1 MNDRLK
7 RTLAELPESPGVY
20 IMRNSSGEIIYIGKA
35 KVLKNRVSSYFINNK
50 KNLKTRMLV
59 SNIDSLEYIL
69 TASESDAFSL
79 ENNLIKQHK
88 PKYNILLKDDKNF
101 PYIRIDRR
109 QKFPEVTIARRV
121 TNDGA
126 NYFGPFVTG
135 MRVSQFIEI
144 IKTLYPIRQCKV
156 DFSKSKNIKRQ
167 CLYGDMGNCSMPCMG
182 KISEDEYNKII
193 DDVVDFLNGDNSKV
207 KRLLKEKMDE
217 HSKRMEFEEAIDY
230 RTKIEML
237 DRSDE
242 YILTTL
248 PKNSNIDIFS
258 ILEVD
263 EMVAINQVVIRNG
276 KTIADKTISVDALT
290 GQNLSDILSE
300 FLAQYYA
307 QNSTPNELLTNIETP
322 NLGQIL
328 ASNEICKFKICVP
341 RIGLKKKMIEI
352 SEKNIREFLAKN
364 YDIQKRKQRLNVE
377 ALVELSKILNLE
389 KIPYRIEC
397 YDISN
402 ISGTNSV
409 ASMVVFENGEP
420 NKKEYRKFKI
430 KTVDG
435 ADDFKSMEETLTR
448 RFMRLKEK
456 SDKFKYAPDIVLID
470 GGLGQLHSA
479 VDSIRKLGYNTKVL
493 SIAKK
498 EELIF
503 VDDRL
508 EPLVLDA
515 DNIARKLLQ
524 RLRDEAHRFA
534 ITFHRSLRDKGA
546 LESVLDGVKG
556 LGKVKRRAL
565 IAHFKDI
572 GGIIKATKE
581 DLIKVEGI
589 GEKQAELIIRHLTKE
604 GLL

>member
-534 ITFHRSLRDKGA
+534 ITFHRQ
-546 LESVLDGVKG
+546 V
-556 LGKVKRRAL
+556 RAKDM
-565 IAHFKDI
+565 FK
-572 GGIIKATKE
+572 K
-581 DLIKVEGI
+581 
-589 GEKQAELIIRHLTKE
+589 
-604 GLL
+604 

>member
-207 KRLLKEKMDE
+207 KKLLKEKMDE
-217 HSKRMEFEEAIDY
+217 HSKRMEFEESIDY

-276 KTIADKTISVDALT
+276 KTIADKTISIEALT

-300 FLAQYYA
+300 FLVQYYT
-307 QNSTPNELLTNIETP
+307 QNSTPNELLTNIKTP

-456 SDKFKYAPDIVLID
+456 SDKFRYAPDIVLID

-479 VDSIRKLGYNTKVL
+479 VDSIRKLGYKTKVL

-534 ITFHRSLRDKGA
+534 ITFHRQ
-546 LESVLDGVKG
+546 V
-556 LGKVKRRAL
+556 RA
-565 IAHFKDI
+565 KDML
-572 GGIIKATKE
+572 KK
-581 DLIKVEGI
+581 
-589 GEKQAELIIRHLTKE
+589 
-604 GLL
+604 

>member
-20 IMRNSSGEIIYIGKA
+20 IMRNSCGEIIYIGKA

-300 FLAQYYA
+300 FLAQYYT

-508 EPLVLDA
+508 EPLVLDV

-534 ITFHRSLRDKGA
+534 ITFHR
-546 LESVLDGVKG
+546 
-556 LGKVKRRAL
+556 KVRAKDM
-565 IAHFKDI
+565 FK
-572 GGIIKATKE
+572 K
-581 DLIKVEGI
+581 
-589 GEKQAELIIRHLTKE
+589 
-604 GLL
+604 

>member
-207 KRLLKEKMDE
+207 KKLLKEKMDE
-217 HSKRMEFEEAIDY
+217 HSKRMEFEESIDY

-276 KTIADKTISVDALT
+276 KTIADKTISIEALT

-300 FLAQYYA
+300 FLVQYYT

-430 KTVDG
+430 KMVDG

-456 SDKFKYAPDIVLID
+456 SDKFRYAPDIVLID

-479 VDSIRKLGYNTKVL
+479 VDSIRKLGYKTKVL

-534 ITFHRSLRDKGA
+534 ITFHRQ
-546 LESVLDGVKG
+546 V
-556 LGKVKRRAL
+556 RA
-565 IAHFKDI
+565 KDML
-572 GGIIKATKE
+572 KK
-581 DLIKVEGI
+581 
-589 GEKQAELIIRHLTKE
+589 
-604 GLL
+604 

>member
-1 MNDRLK
+1 MNEKLK
-7 RTLAELPESPGVY
+7 RTLSELPASPGVY
-20 IMRNSSGEIIYIGKA
+20 IMHDKSGEIIYIGKA

-88 PKYNILLKDDKNF
+88 PKYNILLKDDKSF
-101 PYIRIDRR
+101 PYIRIDKH
-109 QKFPEVTIARRV
+109 QMYPEVTISRKV
-121 TNDGA
+121 KNDGA
-126 NYFGPFVTG
+126 TYFGPFVTG
-135 MRVSQFIEI
+135 LRVGQFLEI
-144 IKTLYPIRQCKV
+144 IKSVFPIRQCKI
-156 DFSKSKNIKRQ
+156 DFSKNKKPKRQ
-167 CLYGDMGNCSMPCMG
+167 CLYGDMGNCSMPCVG
-182 KISEDEYNKII
+182 KITPDEYNII
-193 DDVVDFLNGDNSKV
+193 IADAIDFLNGDNTKV
-207 KRLLKEKMDE
+207 KKLLKEKMNASAE
-217 HSKRMEFEEAIDY
+217 NMEFEQAIDY

-237 DRSDE
+237 ERSDQ
-242 YILTTL
+242 YVLTTL

-276 KTIADKTISVDALT
+276 KTIADKNFAIDTLS
-290 GQNLSDILSE
+290 GQNLDEILLE
-300 FLAQYYA
+300 FLTQYYG
-307 QNSTPNELLTNIETP
+307 QNSHPNELLTNI
-322 NLGQIL
+322 NLPEMGQFL
-328 ASNEICKFKICVP
+328 GLNELGRFKFSVP
-341 RIGLKKKMIEI
+341 VKGIKKKMIEM

-364 YDIQKRKQRLNVE
+364 YEVQKRRQALNVE
-377 ALVELSKILNLE
+377 ALEELSKILELE

-435 ADDFKSMEETLTR
+435 ADDFKSMEETLSR
-448 RFMRLKEK
+448 RFLRLKDK
-456 SDKFKYAPDIVLID
+456 SNNFKHEPDIVLID

-479 VDSIRKLGYNTKVL
+479 VNTIRRLGYNTKVI

-508 EPLVLDA
+508 EPIQLDP
-515 DNIARKLLQ
+515 DNVARKLLQ

-534 ITFHRSLRDKGA
+534 ITFHREIRDKDM
-546 LESVLDGVKG
+546 LK
-556 LGKVKRRAL
+556 K
-565 IAHFKDI
+565 
-572 GGIIKATKE
+572 
-581 DLIKVEGI
+581 
-589 GEKQAELIIRHLTKE
+589 
-604 GLL
+604 

>member
-20 IMRNSSGEIIYIGKA
+20 IMKNSSGEIIYIGKA

-109 QKFPEVTIARRV
+109 QLYPEVTVARKV
-121 TNDGA
+121 KNDGA
-126 NYFGPFVTG
+126 SYFGPFVTG
-135 MRVSQFIEI
+135 MRVGQFIEI
-144 IKTLYPIRQCKV
+144 IKSLYPIRDCKI

-182 KISEDEYNKII
+182 KISPEEYNKII
-193 DDVVDFLNGDNSKV
+193 DEVVDFLNGDTSKV
-207 KRLLKEKMDE
+207 KKLLKEKMDE
-217 HSKRMEFEEAIDY
+217 HSKKMEFEEAIDY

-237 DRSDE
+237 ERSDE

-258 ILEVD
+258 ILEIE

-276 KTIADKTISVDALT
+276 KTIADKTFEVETLT

-300 FLAQYYA
+300 FLAQYYM
-307 QNSTPNELLTNIETP
+307 QNSTPNELLTNVETP
-322 NLGQIL
+322 ELGQIL

-341 RIGLKKKMIEI
+341 RIGLKKKMIEM
-352 SEKNIREFLAKN
+352 SEKNICEFLAKN
-364 YDIQKRKQRLNVE
+364 YDIQKRKQRLNME
-377 ALVELSKILNLE
+377 ALEELAKILNLS
-389 KIPYRIEC
+389 KIPFRIEC

-409 ASMVVFENGEP
+409 SSMVVFENGEP

-430 KTVDG
+430 KTVSG

-448 RFMRLKEK
+448 RFLRLKEK
-456 SDKFKYAPDIVLID
+456 SEKFKVAPDIILID
-470 GGLGQLHSA
+470 GGLGQLNSA
-479 VDSIRKLGYNTKVL
+479 VGAIRKLGFNTKVL

-508 EPLVLDA
+508 EPIVLDA

-534 ITFHRSLRDKGA
+534 INFHRQ
-546 LESVLDGVKG
+546 V
-556 LGKVKRRAL
+556 RA
-565 IAHFKDI
+565 KDML
-572 GGIIKATKE
+572 KK
-581 DLIKVEGI
+581 
-589 GEKQAELIIRHLTKE
+589 
-604 GLL
+604 

>member
-207 KRLLKEKMDE
+207 KKLLKEKMDE
-217 HSKRMEFEEAIDY
+217 HSKRMEFEESIDY

-276 KTIADKTISVDALT
+276 KTIADKTISIEALT

-300 FLAQYYA
+300 FLVQYYT

-456 SDKFKYAPDIVLID
+456 SDKFRYAPDIVLID

-479 VDSIRKLGYNTKVL
+479 VDSIRKLGYKTKVL

-534 ITFHRSLRDKGA
+534 ITFHRQ
-546 LESVLDGVKG
+546 V
-556 LGKVKRRAL
+556 RA
-565 IAHFKDI
+565 KDML
-572 GGIIKATKE
+572 KK
-581 DLIKVEGI
+581 
-589 GEKQAELIIRHLTKE
+589 
-604 GLL
+604 